1 MRIVSGSALFSK
13 NVSLQGQGEKF
24 LLTAAKHEIS
34 SKAMDIFSAVST
46 FIVSTFPAGQC
57 HHFPFFKFEVKNVT
71 FQNRRGQIFQTP
83 ELDLANFSQQQGFFL
98 VKS

>member
-1 MRIVSGSALFSK
+1 MSALFSK
-13 NVSLQGQGEKF
+13 NVSLQGQGVKF

-46 FIVSTFPAGQC
+46 FSVSTFQAGQF
-57 HHFPFFKFEVKNVT
+57 HHFPFFKFEVKNVN
-71 FQNRRGQIFQTP
+71 FKILGEVKYFRHLNRILP
-83 ELDLANFSQQQGFFL
+83 ILVSNKASFFF